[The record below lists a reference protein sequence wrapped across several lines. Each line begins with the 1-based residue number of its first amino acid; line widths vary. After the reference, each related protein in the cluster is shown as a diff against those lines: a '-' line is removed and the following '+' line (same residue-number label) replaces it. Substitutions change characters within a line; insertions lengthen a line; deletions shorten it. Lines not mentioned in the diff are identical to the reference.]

1 MNATGDAAATFC
13 ATIVD
18 EWHRCGVNT
27 AIVAP
32 GSRSTPLAVA
42 LLRHPG
48 IDVQIFHD
56 ERSASFAAL
65 GVGVALGVPA
75 VLLCTSGTAA
85 AQFHAAVVEAHQS
98 AVPMIVCTADRPP
111 ELHGIGAPQTI
122 DQVHLFGTA
131 VRKFIEALVPSSED
145 SHTWRSLA
153 REAFEQTT
161 GLLPGPVH
169 LNLAFREPLIG
180 DVRDLP
186 PHEHIEPHTHEASC
200 DRQDVMQIVEAM
212 SSRRGLIIAGKGAT
226 PGVGRLAKKLGWP
239 IFADARS
246 GLRSPQWPS
255 VAAFDSILRV
265 DDFVRTHRPDVVIR
279 VGESPASKVLSQWV
293 SAFEGE
299 VLQICADIRMFD
311 AERAV
316 TRRFVADIEALTTAV
331 AQDVVPTSDSLW
343 LSGWLD
349 AERLAQN
356 ALASKLSTEWSEP
369 SIARMVSAERN
380 GALVVSSS
388 MPIRDTEWFGTPDDS
403 NALYSNRG
411 ANGIDGVVST
421 AVGIALVSFDPT
433 YLLIGDIAF
442 IHDSNGLWNLAER
455 NVDLRIVVVNNSG
468 GSIFSFLPQAQALET
483 QEFETI
489 LATPHSVDIC
499 SLARSFGIPAV
510 QVHSLAD
517 LRRELDHSGPV
528 VIEAVTDRSSNVA
541 QHDDLNNA
549 VARAINDL

>member
-1 MNATGDAAATFC
+1 M
-13 ATIVD
+13 
-18 EWHRCGVNT
+18 
-27 AIVAP
+27 
-32 GSRSTPLAVA
+32 
-42 LLRHPG
+42 
-48 IDVQIFHD
+48 
-56 ERSASFAAL
+56 SA
-65 GVGVALGVPA
+65 
-75 VLLCTSGTAA
+75 
-85 AQFHAAVVEAHQS
+85 
-98 AVPMIVCTADRPP
+98 
-111 ELHGIGAPQTI
+111 
-122 DQVHLFGTA
+122 
-131 VRKFIEALVPSSED
+131 
-145 SHTWRSLA
+145 
-153 REAFEQTT
+153 
-161 GLLPGPVH
+161 
-169 LNLAFREPLIG
+169 
-180 DVRDLP
+180 
-186 PHEHIEPHTHEASC
+186 
-200 DRQDVMQIVEAM
+200 
-212 SSRRGLIIAGKGAT
+212 RRGVIIAGKGAT
-226 PGVGRLAKKLGWP
+226 PGVGRLAKIMGWP

-246 GLRSPQWPS
+246 GLRSSQWPS
-255 VAAFDSILRV
+255 IVAFDSILRV
-265 DDFVRTHRPDVVIR
+265 DNFVRTHRPDVVIR
-279 VGESPASKVLSQWV
+279 FGEPPASKVLSQWV

-299 VLQICADIRMFD
+299 VLQICADIRVFD

-316 TRRFVADIEALTTAV
+316 TRTFVADIEALTTAV
-331 AQDVVPTSDSLW
+331 AHDVVPTSDSLW

-369 SIARMVSAERN
+369 SIARTVSSERN

-388 MPIRDTEWFGTPDDS
+388 MPIRDTEWFGAPDDS

-442 IHDSNGLWNLAER
+442 VHDSNGLWNLAER
-455 NVDLRIVVVNNSG
+455 NIDLRIVVVNNSG
-468 GSIFSFLPQAQALET
+468 GSIFSFLPQAQVLET

-517 LRRELDHSGPV
+517 LRAELNHSGPV

-541 QHDDLNNA
+541 QHDDLNDA